1 MPPVDFWQGVA
12 PPVLKSSPLAQVW
25 TFAIQKCI
33 HVESAPNTITHLPL
47 LLDCA
52 TRPEK
57 TLTEAL
63 SSMHKKII
71 IPVLSTKQQS
81 FQLCT
86 FWFRLKIPGV
96 HFNK

>member
-1 MPPVDFWQGVA
+1 MVYRPSVRAGGTGGMQTVDFWHGVA

-33 HVESAPNTITHLPL
+33 HVESAPNTTTHLPL

-63 SSMHKKII
+63 A
-71 IPVLSTKQQS
+71 
-81 FQLCT
+81 
-86 FWFRLKIPGV
+86 
-96 HFNK
+96 